1 MSSQGFC
8 KVKFL
13 DIMKKQNLPELFE
26 PFSKKK
32 ILDKY
37 HEYCQIDDICQ
48 IVLSLKMVQ
57 TNS

>member
-1 MSSQGFC
+1 
-8 KVKFL
+8 
-13 DIMKKQNLPELFE
+13 MKKQNLPELFE

-32 ILDKY
+32 IVDKY